1 MRGIA
6 AVTMAI
12 LFPVAGGAGAIDSPI
27 AEDTPVAEAVPKP
40 VVAETTGKK
49 EFKPPNGFQTKTRS
63 GETLYCK
70 KDSAIGTRFSTE
82 KCYNE
87 AQLREHMEILE
98 HEMRNLEQMRTY
110 CSDPSR
116 CQSE

>member
-1 MRGIA
+1 MRGMAAALIA
-6 AVTMAI
+6 TVLM
-12 LFPVAGGAGAIDSPI
+12 VAGTARALDSPI
-27 AEDTPVAEAVPKP
+27 ADDTPVADAVPKQ
-40 VVAETTGKK
+40 VVAEAVEKT
-49 EFKPPNGFQTKTRS
+49 EFKPPNGFQVKTRG

-70 KDSAIGTRFSTE
+70 KDRATGTRFSTE

-110 CSDPSR
+110 CSDPTR